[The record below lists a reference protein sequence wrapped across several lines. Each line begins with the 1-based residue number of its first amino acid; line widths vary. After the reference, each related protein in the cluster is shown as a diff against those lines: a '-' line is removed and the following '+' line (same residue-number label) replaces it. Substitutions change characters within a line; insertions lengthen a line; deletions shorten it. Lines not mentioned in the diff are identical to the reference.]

1 MTELIDVKTIAASL
15 GVTCRVANERILKH
29 PDFPRP
35 AIALNHKM
43 RRWERGAFDA
53 WLARQAKRMAR

>member
-1 MTELIDVKTIAASL
+1 MTTLIDVKTIATTL
-15 GVTCRVANERILKH
+15 GVNPRVVNERILKH

-35 AIALNHKM
+35 ALAINHKM
-43 RRWERGAFDA
+43 RRWDKGQFDA